1 MPNFPL
7 NSELCSSAS
16 CSYWLNLTGSQ
27 GAKSLANA
35 VHGGPCSGVLQ
46 GKEWSREKPGRHPA
60 GSNCHVAYSLLIH
73 LELFFFLNKST

>member
-27 GAKSLANA
+27 GAKSPANA
-35 VHGGPCSGVLQ
+35 VHGGPCSGGTTGQRMEQ
-46 GKEWSREKPGRHPA
+46 GEARKKK
-60 GSNCHVAYSLLIH
+60 V
-73 LELFFFLNKST
+73 TVM